1 MSRKSR
7 RANAEEAFEQAAMQV
22 EESPKARAQASPEP
36 HAPAE
41 PALQHRTG
49 IAFNPDANQATDP
62 ISEFKSEHASERPL
76 SGTREAEPAALGR
89 SGQYR
94 QRQRS
99 RQSRGANTPPPVWPG
114 MQGGRFLP
122 LTEQDVKRIHRAA
135 LDVLAETGMGEV
147 PPVVRDALAPKGLAL
162 DGDGR
167 MRFPAALVEDTL
179 AAARRDVVLWG
190 QGTGSKPAEGLD
202 LSGARVHAGSGG
214 AAPNVIDPVTGAYR
228 PSTLEDLHQAARV
241 VDALDHLHF
250 FCRSLVATDLSDL
263 RALDVNT
270 AYASLVGTS
279 KHVTVQASLPE
290 HVPLLADLAQ
300 RVAGG
305 RDAFATRPILSLNI
319 NHVVPP
325 LRFDEA
331 SAGVMAEAARCGIP
345 FHINAFDQ
353 AGASSPAAL
362 AGAVVQS
369 VAETLAGLVF
379 AHAVNPAC
387 LAIFGPRPMITDLR
401 SGAMTGGCGEQ
412 AIAMAAAV
420 QMGRFYDL
428 PTSCIAGAADSKIAD
443 VQSGYEKALAVALAA
458 HAGCNFITQAGGMQA
473 GLMGTS
479 LASYVIDNEMLGAI
493 FRTIRGVEVNDE
505 TLSVSIIDEAVRGEG
520 HFLGAP
526 DTLNRMNSDFLYP
539 TFADRASPE
548 EWEAG
553 GRPDLSQR
561 SSAHA
566 RALVENHFPDHVDP
580 SLDADLRTEFDIRLP
595 LEAMGPAYS
604 GSAAA
609 REERA
614 QGGDKK

>member
-1 MSRKSR
+1 
-7 RANAEEAFEQAAMQV
+7 
-22 EESPKARAQASPEP
+22 
-36 HAPAE
+36 
-41 PALQHRTG
+41 
-49 IAFNPDANQATDP
+49 
-62 ISEFKSEHASERPL
+62 
-76 SGTREAEPAALGR
+76 
-89 SGQYR
+89 
-94 QRQRS
+94 
-99 RQSRGANTPPPVWPG
+99 
-114 MQGGRFLP
+114 
-122 LTEQDVKRIHRAA
+122 
-135 LDVLAETGMGEV
+135 
-147 PPVVRDALAPKGLAL
+147 
-162 DGDGR
+162 
-167 MRFPAALVEDTL
+167 
-179 AAARRDVVLWG
+179 
-190 QGTGSKPAEGLD
+190 
-202 LSGARVHAGSGG
+202 
-214 AAPNVIDPVTGAYR
+214 
-228 PSTLEDLHQAARV
+228 
-241 VDALDHLHF
+241 
-250 FCRSLVATDLSDL
+250 
-263 RALDVNT
+263 
-270 AYASLVGTS
+270 
-279 KHVTVQASLPE
+279 
-290 HVPLLADLAQ
+290 
-300 RVAGG
+300 
-305 RDAFATRPILSLNI
+305 
-319 NHVVPP
+319 
-325 LRFDEA
+325 
-331 SAGVMAEAARCGIP
+331 
-345 FHINAFDQ
+345 
-353 AGASSPAAL
+353 
-362 AGAVVQS
+362 
-369 VAETLAGLVF
+369 
-379 AHAVNPAC
+379 
-387 LAIFGPRPMITDLR
+387 MITDLR

-539 TFADRASPE
+539 SFADRASPE